1 MFKFTTILASIII
14 SSFGYTTAQTSTIDL
29 YKINDQRLQLNQSG
43 MAVLGGWAAVNMI
56 VGGIGMTQSTGN
68 VRYFHQFNLAWN
80 SVNLAIAGLGYVGAQ
95 TTRSVLSLTETIR
108 EYQAFENILLFNAGI
123 DIGYMATGAYLWE
136 RGLRKESDRLTGY
149 GQSLILQGAF
159 LFTFDLIMFIASRKQ
174 NNSLLNAL
182 NDVSIQPTGIS
193 YRLQF

>member
-95 TTRSVLSLTETIR
+95 TTRSDLSLTETIR

>member
-29 YKINDQRLQLNQSG
+29 HKINDQRLQLNQSG

-95 TTRSVLSLTETIR
+95 NTRSDLSLTETIR